1 MPKLYPFVKF
11 KRNAQQYVMNNMD
24 IHHANY
30 FSSLQKNTQSVDTE
44 RPRVN
49 PHSFKVTQTL
59 LAGMCGEWISGA
71 LAPLHMTEVMKIFIL
86 FCSDFALMFKDEI
99 LGFWNI

>member
-1 MPKLYPFVKF
+1 
-11 KRNAQQYVMNNMD
+11 MNNMD
-24 IHHANY
+24 MHHANY

-44 RPRVN
+44 RSRVN

-59 LAGMCGEWISGA
+59 LASMCGEWISGA

-86 FCSDFALMFKDEI
+86 FCSDFALMFTEMKSSDSGTYKVTVWHSISFTQNQE
-99 LGFWNI
+99 